1 MARKPT
7 LGTRYSR
14 IRTIVKKTLD
24 DRKVYDPSDE
34 LLIDELLFNI
44 KISDDAKRDIQERG
58 YQVNVVRD
66 ENKPPYY
73 QANPS
78 VSTYL
83 QAVKSI
89 GTILTKLG
97 ITVQERTSLKITP
110 DEPDPL
116 GDLFG
121 FGRKETIKQ

>member
-14 IRTIVKKTLD
+14 IRTIVKKTLE

-58 YQVNVVRD
+58 YQINVVRD
-66 ENKPPYY
+66 RLKLPYF
-73 QANPS
+73 QQNTS

-89 GTILTKLG
+89 GNILTKLG

-110 DEPDPL
+110 DEPDLL
-116 GDLFG
+116 GDLFSSV
-121 FGRKETIKQ
+121 RKETIKQ